1 MEARVRNGVGVF
13 PGHMEAY
20 ASSGHGNEGRVVP
33 QEVHTSKQD
42 FQATGAEVVA
52 DEGG

>member
-13 PGHMEAY
+13 PGRMEAY
-20 ASSGHGNEGRVVP
+20 ASSGQGNEGRVVP

-42 FQATGAEVVA
+42 FQATGAKVVA